1 MKRENMANNLE
12 LKKQHID
19 YLSKMPENGMGY
31 QLVDI
36 ILKDGKELKK
46 RIVFNSTYLQ
56 LIDNEKIMKS
66 DIKTIKI
73 VN

>member
-1 MKRENMANNLE
+1 MANNLK

-19 YLSKMPENGMGY
+19 YLSKMSENGMGY

-36 ILKDGKELKK
+36 ILKDGRELKK
-46 RIVFNSTYLQ
+46 RIVFNSTYLK
-56 LIDNEKIMKS
+56 LIDNEKIMNS

-73 VN
+73 VEN

>member
-1 MKRENMANNLE
+1 
-12 LKKQHID
+12 
-19 YLSKMPENGMGY
+19 MPENGMGY

>member
-1 MKRENMANNLE
+1 MANNLE
-12 LKKQHID
+12 LKKKHID

-46 RIVFNSTYLQ
+46 RIVFNSTYLK
-56 LIDNEKIMKS
+56 LMDNEKIMKNE
-66 DIKTIKI
+66 IKI
-73 VN
+73 ITIVEN

>member
-1 MKRENMANNLE
+1 MANNLK

-36 ILKDGKELKK
+36 ILKDGKELKN
-46 RIVFNSTYLQ
+46 RIVFNSTYLK

-66 DIKTIKI
+66 EIKTIKI
-73 VN
+73 VEN

>member
-1 MKRENMANNLE
+1 MANNLE
-12 LKKQHID
+12 LKKKHID

-46 RIVFNSTYLQ
+46 RIVFNSTYLK
-56 LIDNEKIMKS
+56 LMDNEKIIKS
-66 DIKTIKI
+66 EIKTITI
-73 VN
+73 VEN